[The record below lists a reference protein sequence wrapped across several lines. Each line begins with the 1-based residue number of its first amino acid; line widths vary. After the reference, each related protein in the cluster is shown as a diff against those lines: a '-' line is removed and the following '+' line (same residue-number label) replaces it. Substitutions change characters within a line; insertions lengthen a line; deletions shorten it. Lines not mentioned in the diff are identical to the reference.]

1 MTIFR
6 DAWVLVRADFRGDKL
21 NIVRVLLF
29 SIIFMGYMA
38 AMTGMVTE
46 DALSGSDGRLMSDFL
61 LISMIPM
68 LGFTFSRRTMKYL
81 SEDSYTRMLAYM
93 RSLPVPAAV
102 ILCKRKLDAM
112 FSFCL
117 NGVLFF
123 GLMYAI
129 SDNIRS
135 QLSGTS
141 YVAFAFT
148 WIGYGLMMTGI
159 YIVVEFLVSGKAYF
173 WITLTLMLLSFGV
186 ALLIQWGDGNLF
198 LYSVSCSKEWGLLS
212 PLMWGTLLL
221 GTVSVQLFS
230 KLTIHRLKSRDLV

>member
-1 MTIFR
+1 MMILR

-21 NIVRVLLF
+21 NIVRTLLF

-38 AMTGMVTE
+38 ALTGMITE
-46 DALSGSDGRLMSDFL
+46 DALSGSGGRLISDFL
-61 LISMIPM
+61 LITMIPM
-68 LGFTFSRRTMKYL
+68 LGFTLSRRTMKYL

-93 RSLPVPAAV
+93 RSLPVPSAV
-102 ILCKRKLDAM
+102 ILCKRKLSAM
-112 FSFCL
+112 FSFGL

-123 GLMYAI
+123 SLMYTI

-135 QLSGTS
+135 QLTGAS
-141 YVAFAFT
+141 YVAFALT
-148 WIGYGLMMTGI
+148 WIGYGLMMTGF
-159 YIVVEFLVSGKAYF
+159 YIFVEFLVSGKAYF
-173 WITLTLMLLSFGV
+173 WITLILMLLSFGV

-198 LYSVSCSKEWGLLS
+198 LYSVSCSMEWGLLS

-230 KLTIHRLKSRDLV
+230 KWTIHRLKSRDLV